1 MQCPQCHNQVPVT
14 EAQYGA
20 LYTCPKC
27 MAVYFVNFDGMPE
40 YGDMSLDQFNQ
51 PDANEIP
58 TVESDLNALVEKP
71 VVDYTE
77 TFSQQIES
85 VGIDSEQSVVET
97 PYFQNESE
105 SQENFSSES
114 IAGVNS
120 FDLVAQEI
128 QNFANQ
134 DEVISE
140 IYYSVVIKGID
151 SKEIRDQFKE
161 SIEDSKFAWIAKDIL
176 DKVQNGQCQI
186 ERLNPI
192 QAYVLAQRLQFMD
205 LDCHWEQHVQ
215 V

>member
-1 MQCPQCHNQVPVT
+1 
-14 EAQYGA
+14 
-20 LYTCPKC
+20 

-51 PDANEIP
+51 PDANEIS